1 MLLGQRPKILII
13 DDVPDNVELLGAALD
28 DFCDVRFA
36 LSGVDGLAMLESYL
50 PNLILLDLMMPGMDG
65 YEVCDLL
72 KHDPRTRSIPVIFV
86 TARID
91 PASETRALMGG
102 GADFIHK
109 PFNRDTVRVRVRT
122 QLELKARELECRQAR
137 DDLAHQVVERT
148 RALEDALAQ
157 AEAANRAKSNF
168 LAIVSHELKTPLNA
182 ILGYAFVLARRLDD
196 PVLRDRSERIR
207 ESGLRLL
214 GVVNN
219 ILDASNLSGGEA
231 SLEGIDF
238 HLLEMLNLCEE
249 PLIERARGKGLGLT
263 REIDPELPLV
273 LHGDPLRIG
282 QVLGNLLDNAVKFS
296 EQGCITLRVRRN
308 MERDTGLMIRFE
320 VEDQGIGIP
329 AGSREL
335 IFEDFRQLDSSSTRR
350 FGGCG
355 LGLSIC
361 RQLVSRLEGSIGVEH
376 VPGGGCVFWFQVPL
390 AAAQGESGPQLTLAY
405 LRRLL
410 ETESL
415 MARTLWTQC
424 RPELLPLL
432 GQNVALFEQ
441 ALEQAEPSRALELL
455 VLPKESGHD

>member
-1 MLLGQRPKILII
+1 MLFGQRPKILII

-36 LSGVDGLAMLESYL
+36 LSGADGLAMLDSYL
-50 PNLILLDLMMPGMDG
+50 PNLILLDVMMPGMDG

-72 KHDPRTRSIPVIFV
+72 KHESRTRGIPVIFV
-86 TARID
+86 TARTD

-137 DDLAHQVVERT
+137 DDLSFQVVERT

-157 AEAANRAKSNF
+157 AEAASRAKSNF
-168 LAIVSHELKTPLNA
+168 LANVSHELKTPLNA
-182 ILGYAFVLARRLDD
+182 ILGYAFVLARKLDD
-196 PVLRDRSERIR
+196 PVLRERSERIR

-219 ILDASNLSGGEA
+219 ILDASNLTGDGA
-231 SLEGIDF
+231 ALEGIDF

-249 PLIERARGKGLGLT
+249 QLIERARSKGLGLA

-296 EQGCITLRVRRN
+296 EQGCITLRVRRKVEDG
-308 MERDTGLMIRFE
+308 MGLMVRFE
-320 VEDQGIGIP
+320 VEDQGVGIP
-329 AGSREL
+329 AGSREM
-335 IFEDFRQLDSSSTRR
+335 IFEDFRQLDDSSTRR

-361 RQLVSRLEGSIGVEH
+361 RQLVNRMRGSIGLEAA
-376 VPGGGCVFWFQVPL
+376 PGGGSVFWFQVPL
-390 AAAQGESGPQLTLAY
+390 APAQFEAGPQLTLAY

-415 MARTLWTQC
+415 MARTLWAQC
-424 RPELLPLL
+424 RPVLLPLL
-432 GQNVALFEQ
+432 GQDGALLEQ
-441 ALEQAEPSRALELL
+441 ALEQAELSRALELL
-455 VLPKESGHD
+455 VQPMRGGHE

>member
-1 MLLGQRPKILII
+1 MLSGQRPKILII
-13 DDVPDNVELLGAALD
+13 DDVPDNVELLGATLD

-36 LSGVDGLAMLESYL
+36 LSGADGLAMLDSYL
-50 PNLILLDLMMPGMDG
+50 PSLILLDLMMPGMDG

-72 KHDPRTRSIPVIFV
+72 KHDSRTRGIPVIFV
-86 TARID
+86 TARTD

-137 DDLAHQVVERT
+137 DDLSFQVVERT

-157 AEAANRAKSNF
+157 AEAASRAKGNF
-168 LAIVSHELKTPLNA
+168 LANVSHELKTPLNA
-182 ILGYAFVLARRLDD
+182 ILGYAFVLARKLDD
-196 PVLRDRSERIR
+196 PVLRERSERIR

-219 ILDASNLSGGEA
+219 ILDASNLTGDGA
-231 SLEGIDF
+231 ALEGIDF

-249 PLIERARGKGLGLT
+249 QLIERARSKGLGLA
-263 REIDPELPLV
+263 REIDPELPPV

-296 EQGCITLRVRRN
+296 EQGCITLRVRRTVEN
-308 MERDTGLMIRFE
+308 AVGLMVRFE
-320 VEDQGIGIP
+320 VEDQGVGIP
-329 AGSREL
+329 AGSREM
-335 IFEDFRQLDSSSTRR
+335 IFEDFRQLDGSSTRR

-361 RQLVSRLEGSIGVEH
+361 RQLVNRMQGSIGLEAA
-376 VPGGGCVFWFQVPL
+376 PGGGSVFWFQVPL
-390 AAAQGESGPQLTLAY
+390 APAQCESGPQLTLAY

-415 MARTLWTQC
+415 MARTLWAQC
-424 RPELLPLL
+424 RPVLLPLL
-432 GQNVALFEQ
+432 GQDGALLEQ
-441 ALEQAEPSRALELL
+441 ALEQAELSRALELL
-455 VLPKESGHD
+455 VQPMRDGHE

>member
-1 MLLGQRPKILII
+1 MLFGQRPKILII

-36 LSGVDGLAMLESYL
+36 LSGADGLAMLESYL
-50 PNLILLDLMMPGMDG
+50 PNLILLDVMMPGMDG

-72 KHDPRTRSIPVIFV
+72 KHDPRTRGIPVIFV
-86 TARID
+86 TARTD

-122 QLELKARELECRQAR
+122 QLELKARDLECRQAR
-137 DDLAHQVVERT
+137 DDLTHQVVERT

-157 AEAANRAKSNF
+157 AEAASRAKSNF
-168 LAIVSHELKTPLNA
+168 LATVSHELKTPLNA

-196 PVLRDRSERIR
+196 PVLRERSERIR

-219 ILDASNLSGGEA
+219 ILDASNLSGSGA
-231 SLEGIDF
+231 ALERIDF

-249 PLIERARGKGLGLT
+249 PLIERARGKGLGLA
-263 REIDPELPLV
+263 REIDPALPLV

-296 EQGCITLRVRRN
+296 EQGCITLRVCRRAEN
-308 MERDTGLMIRFE
+308 GMGLMARFE
-320 VEDQGIGIP
+320 VEDQGLGIP
-329 AGSREL
+329 AESREL
-335 IFEDFRQLDSSSTRR
+335 IFEDFRQLDGSSTRR

-361 RQLVSRLEGSIGVEH
+361 RQLVTRMEGSIGFEAA
-376 VPGGGCVFWFQVPL
+376 PGGGSVFWFQIPL
-390 AAAQGESGPQLTLAY
+390 APAQGPSGPQLTLAY

-415 MARTLWTQC
+415 MARTLWGQC
-424 RPELLPLL
+424 RPVLLPLL
-432 GQNVALFEQ
+432 GQDAGSMEQ
-441 ALEQAEPSRALELL
+441 ALGQAELSRALELL
-455 VLPKESGHD
+455 GRPMGGGNE